1 MVCFMTKKIKSF
13 FEKLII
19 NSNRTSFVDTNA
31 DGRIIL
37 HELCTWRIICVG
49 RWFAELT
56 DYPKQT
62 IGTSPNVALVN
73 SMLDQAVATLKNGE
87 KPIVHSDRGC
97 HYRWLGWIDRMEYTG
112 LTRSMSEKGCS
123 PDNAACEGFFGHLK
137 NEMFYNRSWQGVST
151 KEFIAILNDYLIW
164 YREKLKLSLG
174 GLSPMEYRRSLGL
187 IWTRYSSG
195 MSSKVCKLFC
205 LT

>member
-1 MVCFMTKKIKSF
+1 
-13 FEKLII
+13 
-19 NSNRTSFVDTNA
+19 
-31 DGRIIL
+31 
-37 HELCTWRIICVG
+37 
-49 RWFAELT
+49 
-56 DYPKQT
+56 
-62 IGTSPNVALVN
+62 
-73 SMLDQAVATLKNGE
+73 MLDQAIATLKDGE

-97 HYRWLGWIDRMEYTG
+97 HYRWPGWIDRMEYTG

-187 IWTRYSSG
+187 TWTRYSSG

-205 LT
+205 LTLNFDTSALRSGIWN